1 MDSAKALFD
10 EMPHRDVVAHSVLI
24 SGCALS
30 GDPESAVRVFRSI
43 GSSDVDGLA
52 MVGVLQACA
61 AAAAAGGSVGLGR
74 MVHSHVVR
82 RGFEAD
88 LFVGNS
94 VVDMYSKCRDVDS
107 AVRAFGLMPGT
118 NVVSWNSMLSGLV
131 RSEMYS
137 EALELFGSMS
147 EVGVEGDEVTVVNL
161 LQASKKLGMGVWCKC
176 IHSFA
181 IRRSFETN
189 EFVLNSLLDAYAKC
203 DLLGLASRLFER
215 LDRRDVISWS
225 TMIAG
230 FAHCG
235 KPDEAVAFFLDMR
248 LANET
253 PNSVTVLG
261 LLEACTVSAELKLSK
276 GVHGLAIRNGFA
288 DELAVGTALVDVY
301 AKCGDLA
308 SSTRVFGAMPERNV
322 MSWNAMIGGL
332 GMNGRTREAVDVL
345 REMEVRN
352 VKPNGVTMLSVL
364 SACSHGGLVEEGL
377 SCFRRMKEDPLLQ
390 PGLEHYCCV
399 VDMLGR
405 AGELESAVGVI
416 EGMPEGLEAGK
427 AAWSAL
433 LSACRSHGDVELGQV
448 AASRVLELEPTNS
461 AGYLLASSMYAKGGL
476 REEMASVRRSMRESR
491 PRLES
496 GCSVV
501 HVQERAHKF
510 YSWDGSHPH
519 CEEIYD
525 TVERIHDT
533 MYRTL

>member
-189 EFVLNSLLDAYAKC
+189 AFVLNSLLDAYAKC

-352 VKPNGVTMLSVL
+352 VKPNGGHDAVGAV
-364 SACSHGGLVEEGL
+364 GVQPRRLVEEGL

-399 VDMLGR
+399 VDIGQGRGARERGGGDRGDAGR
-405 AGELESAVGVI
+405 AGGGEGGVERAAERLQKPRGRGAGAGGGFAGSGAGADELGGVPAGVEHVREGRTEGGDGEREAVD
-416 EGMPEGLEAGK
+416 EGEQAEAGE
-427 AAWSAL
+427 WL
-433 LSACRSHGDVELGQV
+433 QRGACTREGSQVLFLG
-448 AASRVLELEPTNS
+448 
-461 AGYLLASSMYAKGGL
+461 
-476 REEMASVRRSMRESR
+476 
-491 PRLES
+491 
-496 GCSVV
+496 
-501 HVQERAHKF
+501 
-510 YSWDGSHPH
+510 
-519 CEEIYD
+519 
-525 TVERIHDT
+525 RISPS
-533 MYRTL
+533 L